1 MLRCYV
7 LTDGVTSDESR
18 YMMPDEF
25 EQAQREAKLA
35 TDGKWSWIPADD
47 VIYLSIPE
55 AIALL
60 HDIGRR
66 IEFQE
71 FCEILK
77 LQPQTDNLAT
87 RAAWR
92 QFKVASQVLRNDI
105 LAEQWTIL
113 LSQALSIQIRESVN
127 DAGHR

>member
-1 MLRCYV
+1 MLRRYV
-7 LTDGVTSDESR
+7 LTNGTTSNESR
-18 YMMPDEF
+18 YMMLHEL

-35 TDGKWSWIPADD
+35 TDGKWVWVPADEA
-47 VIYLSIPE
+47 IYLSISE

-60 HDIGRR
+60 HDIDGR

-87 RAAWR
+87 RVAWR
-92 QFKVASQVLRNDI
+92 RFKTVSQVLRNDI
-105 LAEQWTIL
+105 LAEQWAIL
-113 LSQALSIQIRESVN
+113 LSQALSTQIRESAN
-127 DAGHR
+127 DKVHQ